1 MRPCNHRRMSRV
13 GGRSV
18 VVLSWVVLV
27 LLAAHDV
34 THLADGGLDTS
45 PGQLALVAIPQ
56 WIALAAVMVIV
67 VRGPEE
73 RRRIAA
79 LVLGVSVVVGFA
91 VIHLLP
97 FSLADYSELE
107 PSGLSW
113 VLVWLPTAAALVL
126 VAVAALVRPSRAGA
140 AA

>member
-1 MRPCNHRRMSRV
+1 M
-13 GGRSV
+13 
-18 VVLSWVVLV
+18 LSWVVLA
-27 LLAAHDV
+27 LLAAHDL
-34 THLADGGLDTS
+34 THLLDDGLDTS
-45 PGQLALVAIPQ
+45 AGQLALVALPQ
-56 WIALAAVMVIV
+56 WLALAAAMAIV
-67 VRGPEE
+67 LRGRPEQS
-73 RRRIAA
+73 RLAA
-79 LVLGVSVVVGFA
+79 LALGISVAVGFA

>member
-1 MRPCNHRRMSRV
+1 MSRV

-126 VAVAALVRPSRAGA
+126 VALAALVRPSRAGA